1 MKLSEYWLREW
12 VNPAI
17 DSNMLSEQ
25 ITMAGLQIEK
35 IEHIDWCFTGVVVG
49 KIIECYKHPN
59 KDKLWVTKVDIGRK
73 YFLNVVC
80 GANNCRNNI
89 IVAIAT
95 IGAQLKKKITIKA
108 VKLYGKIS
116 EGKLCS
122 FLDLSI
128 YEEDN
133 SKIIEL
139 PYNAPIGCDIRDYL
153 QFYDCIIDI
162 NITKNRA
169 DCLCIRGIAR
179 DVAVLNKLDV
189 KEIKIKKVNP
199 IIKDTLKIIV
209 DILTACPRYIGRI
222 IKNIDVSIKTP
233 LWIKEKLRRCGLRSV
248 NVVVDITNYVL
259 IELGQPMHTFDLDM
273 INGCIEVRMAQHGET
288 INILCNNK
296 TLLTTDT
303 LVIAD
308 KHKILAIAG
317 IIGEKES
324 SISLKTKNV
333 FLSCAFFNPI
343 AISCSARRYGINT
356 ESSHRY
362 EYGVDPKIQN
372 YAIERATKLIL
383 SICGGKS
390 GPVSS
395 SSIKLKKN
403 IIIKLNRNSIN
414 RLMGYVIHDHEIISI
429 ITSIGCELIYNN
441 TTILQVKVPSW
452 RFDLKIEEDIV
463 EEIARIYGYNNI
475 PNIKVYT
482 NIEINNT
489 HECVLQLSRVK
500 TMLVDRGYQ
509 EAITYSF
516 VNPKI
521 QNILHP
527 EQTMVLLPN
536 PISLEKSA
544 MRLSLLSG
552 IIETVVYN
560 QNRQQQRIR
569 LFESGFCFIPDK
581 SAELGIRQELMLAGV
596 ITGPIF
602 DEHWDIAIHTADFY
616 DIKGD
621 IEAILE
627 LTGKLEDINFKVA
640 LSNRVL
646 HPGQSVFI
654 YLHDDIIG
662 SIGVLHPNI
671 EAQLNLSG
679 RTMVFELIWDKIK
692 YYKAPKATDIS
703 RFPANRRDIA
713 LVVAE
718 NILAADIIYECKKV
732 ISNNLVRINLFDVY
746 RGKGIAKGFKSVAI
760 SLILQNNT
768 HTLEEEHI
776 NSTVSKCVNA
786 LKQRFKASLRN

>member
-35 IEHIDWCFTGVVVG
+35 IEHIDLFFTGVVVG

-95 IGAQLKKKITIKA
+95 IGAKIKKNFTIKA

-116 EGKLCS
+116 EGKICS
-122 FLDLSI
+122 FLDLNI

-139 PYNAPIGCDIRDYL
+139 PDNAPIGCNISYYL
-153 QFYDCIIDI
+153 KFYDCIIDI
-162 NITKNRA
+162 NVTKNRA

-179 DVAVLNKLDV
+179 DVAILNKLYVD
-189 KEIKIKKVNP
+189 KIKIKKVNT
-199 IIKDTLKIIV
+199 IIKDTLKISV
-209 DILTACPRYIGRI
+209 DILYACPLYLGRI
-222 IKNIDVSIKTP
+222 IKNIDVNIITP

-259 IELGQPMHTFDLDM
+259 IELGQPMHAFDLDM
-273 INGCIEVRMAQHGET
+273 INGYIEVRMAQHGET
-288 INILCNNK
+288 ININNK

-308 KHKILAIAG
+308 KSKILAIAG
-317 IIGEKES
+317 IIGEKKY
-324 SISLKTKNV
+324 SINLKTKSI
-333 FLSCAFFNPI
+333 FLSCAFFNPL
-343 AISCSARRYGINT
+343 AISCSARRYGIHT

-362 EYGVDPKIQN
+362 EYGVDPQIQN
-372 YAIERATKLIL
+372 YAIERATTLIV

-390 GPVSS
+390 GPISS
-395 SSIKLKKN
+395 SRSKLNKN
-403 IIIKLNRNSIN
+403 IIITLNRNSIN
-414 RLMGYVIHDHEIISI
+414 RIMGYVINDNEIISI
-429 ITSIGCELIYNN
+429 IKSIGCELIYNTSSN
-441 TTILQVKVPSW
+441 IFNVKVPSW

-475 PNIKVYT
+475 PNSKLYT
-482 NIEINNT
+482 NIEINKTN
-489 HECVLQLSRVK
+489 EGILKLSRVK

-521 QNILHP
+521 QSILHP
-527 EQTMVLLPN
+527 EQKMVLLHN

-552 IIETVVYN
+552 IIETVLYN
-560 QNRQQQRIR
+560 QKRQQQRIR

-581 SAELGIRQELMLAGV
+581 SEELGIRQELMLAGV

-627 LTGKLEDINFKVA
+627 LTGKLEDITFKVSI
-640 LSNRVL
+640 SNRVL

-654 YLHDDIIG
+654 YLNDDIIG
-662 SIGVLHPNI
+662 YIGVLHPNI
-671 EAQLNLSG
+671 EAKLNLSG
-679 RTMVFELIWDKIK
+679 RTIVFEIIWDKIK
-692 YYKAPKATDIS
+692 YYKVPKANDIS

-713 LVVAE
+713 LLVSE
-718 NILAADIIYECKKV
+718 NILAADIISECKKA
-732 ISNNLVRINLFDVY
+732 ISNNLFKINLFDVY
-746 RGKGIAKGFKSVAI
+746 RGKGIEKGFKSLAI
-760 SLILQNNT
+760 SLILQNNN

-776 NSTVSKCVNA
+776 NTTVAKCVNA
-786 LKQRFKASLRN
+786 LKKRFKASLRN